1 MPRAAATSEASCSSE
16 RSIPSSAV
24 SLPPT
29 RRTND
34 SPSTATLKLR
44 LVMPPP
50 STSMSAVLPGQR
62 RSTISSTSMR
72 DPRHVRALL
81 FDFNGTLSDDERLH
95 CAIYQRLFAEHG
107 RPLTEEQYFVEL
119 AGLSDFEIVE
129 RWLGPG
135 HPAGRDVL
143 AARVRLY
150 QEAAGDGST

>member
-1 MPRAAATSEASCSSE
+1 
-16 RSIPSSAV
+16 
-24 SLPPT
+24 
-29 RRTND
+29 
-34 SPSTATLKLR
+34 
-44 LVMPPP
+44 
-50 STSMSAVLPGQR
+50 
-62 RSTISSTSMR
+62 MR

-81 FDFNGTLSDDERLH
+81 FDFNGTLLDDERLQ

-129 RWLGPG
+129 RSLGPG

-150 QEAAGDGST
+150 QEAAGDGSTVAAGVRAAVLSA